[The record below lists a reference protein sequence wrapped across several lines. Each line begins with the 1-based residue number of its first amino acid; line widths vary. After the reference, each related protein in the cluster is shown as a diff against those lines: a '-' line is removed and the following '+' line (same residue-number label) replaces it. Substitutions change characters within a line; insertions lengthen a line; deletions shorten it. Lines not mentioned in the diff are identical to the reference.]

1 MNFVRAL
8 LFAVWFWGVSIPL
21 ATSYTVLLLAP
32 RRAMIEAV
40 RFWAKLIVFG
50 LRWLGGVRTEVR
62 GVEHLPPG
70 RVLIAA
76 KHQSLYDFIGPF
88 AFLPDATFV
97 LKRELLAMPLFG
109 WNANKAGMIAVDRG
123 GHAKALKDMLRAA
136 RERLREPRQIV
147 IFPEGT
153 RRKPGDPPDYKPGVA
168 ALYRDLA
175 LPCIPVATNSGVH
188 LNAQGIIRRQGTVVF
203 EFLPPIP
210 PGLKRAEF
218 MEQLERSIE
227 TAGNAMIEAG
237 L

>member
-1 MNFVRAL
+1 MTVVRAV
-8 LFAVWFWGVSIPL
+8 LFALWFWGVSIPL
-21 ATSYTVLLLAP
+21 AISYTVLLIAP

-50 LRWLGGVRTEVR
+50 LRWLGGVKTEVR
-62 GVEHLPPG
+62 GLENLTPG
-70 RVLIAA
+70 RALIAA

-88 AFLPDATFV
+88 AFLPDASFV
-97 LKRELLAMPLFG
+97 LKRELLAMPFFG
-109 WNANKAGMIAVDRG
+109 WHANRAGMIAIDRG

-136 RERLREPRQIV
+136 RERLKEPRQII

-153 RRKPGDPPDYKPGVA
+153 RRKPGAPPDYKPGVA

-188 LNAQGIIRRQGTVVF
+188 LNAQGIVRRPGTVVF

-210 PGLKRAEF
+210 AGLKRNEF
-218 MEQLERSIE
+218 MDRLEGSIE
-227 TAGNAMIEAG
+227 TSCNAMIQAG